1 MTERRVLGE
10 VREVRLGQGVIRYRE
25 VGEGEPVVLVHSSLV
40 HGGLWRG
47 VVPPLSGRFRCIV
60 PEWPLGGHALPMNA
74 RADLSVVGRA
84 RLISDFLDGLE
95 LEGVT
100 IVGNDTGGRSVRSS
114 LPLIRRGS
122 DASC

>member
-1 MTERRVLGE
+1 M
-10 VREVRLGQGVIRYRE
+10 
-25 VGEGEPVVLVHSSLV
+25 
-40 HGGLWRG
+40 
-47 VVPPLSGRFRCIV
+47 
-60 PEWPLGGHALPMNA
+60 PMNA

-100 IVGNDTGGRSVRSS
+100 LVGNNTGGRSVRSS